1 MDAFDFGSPIM
12 VSTAHQISFG
22 KHTDRHHMI
31 WIVSLDVSGSIV
43 RRSAVMTTLS
53 GVLPLESPI
62 AAEVRFSRFN
72 AVTGEYEGP

>member
-1 MDAFDFGSPIM
+1 MDAFDFGSPIT
-12 VSTAHQISFG
+12 VSTARQISFG

-53 GVLPLESPI
+53 GAL
-62 AAEVRFSRFN
+62 
-72 AVTGEYEGP
+72 